1 VLFNFAQLGSAL
13 GVGNV
18 KETVII
24 PGDSQTKFAVVP
36 IDGLIAGESADS
48 LDKVLTYVEK
58 DSTVKALVL
67 DIDTPGGDAASSD
80 EMYHRV
86 LQFKQAEKDAGR
98 NVPVIVA
105 MRGMATSGGYY
116 ISCAGD
122 YLIAEPICLTG
133 NIGVLLPAFN
143 LSKLV
148 SDHGIEETTL
158 VATTTGHSFKNA
170 GSMFKPVNSEDEAY
184 LQGIVDGLFAQ
195 FKNAVQTGR
204 GTKLNDAQGD
214 IFSGKAFIAQDA
226 KTRGLIDQI
235 DYPEKAYDYAA
246 KIAGVTSKEVV
257 QYTPRVSLLDMFDS
271 KSTLPAGKAVGSLS
285 GTGVTIDSKS
295 LLDLVCARPLMLW
308 RAN

>member
-1 VLFNFAQLGSAL
+1 MLR
-13 GVGNV
+13 
-18 KETVII
+18 
-24 PGDSQTKFAVVP
+24 
-36 IDGLIAGESADS
+36 
-48 LDKVLTYVEK
+48 YVEK

-67 DIDTPGGDAASSD
+67 DINTPGGDAAASD

-86 LQFKQAEKDAGR
+86 LQFKQTEKDAGR
-98 NVPVIVA
+98 NVPVVVA
-105 MRGMATSGGYY
+105 MQGMATSGGYY
-116 ISCAGD
+116 VSCAGD

-143 LSKLV
+143 VSKLV
-148 SDHGIEETTL
+148 DEHGIEETTL

-170 GSMFKPVNSEDEAY
+170 GSMFKPVNAEDEAY

-195 FKNAVQTGR
+195 FKNAVETGR
-204 GTKLNDAQGD
+204 AGKLKDTEGD

-246 KIAGVTSKEVV
+246 QLAGVTNKEVV

-271 KSTLPAGKAVGSLS
+271 KSTLPAGKAVGTISS
-285 GTGVTIDSKS
+285 TGVTIDSKS
-295 LLDLVCARPLMLW
+295 LIDLICARPLMLW